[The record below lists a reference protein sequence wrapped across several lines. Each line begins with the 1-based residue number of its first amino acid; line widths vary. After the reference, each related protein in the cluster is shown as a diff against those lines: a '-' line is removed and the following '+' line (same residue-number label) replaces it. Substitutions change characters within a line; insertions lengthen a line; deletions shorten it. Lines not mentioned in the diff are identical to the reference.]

1 MLGLG
6 YVGFPLAYELAQR
19 FDVVG
24 FDTSNQRI
32 AELATGIDRTRSL
45 GMERVQ
51 LPPRLSLT
59 GDMARLSHCDVIM
72 VCVPT
77 PVDEH
82 REPNLEHLLAA
93 TRAVGQLMKRGAIVV
108 FESTVYPGVTE
119 EICAPLLERESKLV
133 WRRDFFVA
141 FSPERINPG
150 DREHTLSQVVKVV
163 AADLPSTLDA
173 VALIYGAIIPA
184 GVHRAVSIR
193 AAEAA
198 KLVENI
204 QRDVNIALMN
214 ELSCALRA
222 LGLDTRDV
230 LQIAATKWNF
240 LPFEA
245 GLVGGHCVGV
255 DPYYMRH
262 AARATGAPTPLLD
275 LARETNES
283 MAVRWAEQ
291 LLELLA
297 TETSI
302 PPRILILGL
311 TFKENT
317 RDVRNSKA
325 LEFVARLQKAGC
337 RLTCFDPLLGCA
349 DLDPQWELE
358 LSSLEYPYERVDAVV
373 FLVPH
378 REIMERGVS
387 WYLAGLEAGGVVFDP
402 RGVCKREEILEGGYR
417 LWRP

>member
-1 MLGLG
+1 
-6 YVGFPLAYELAQR
+6 
-19 FDVVG
+19 
-24 FDTSNQRI
+24 
-32 AELATGIDRTRSL
+32 
-45 GMERVQ
+45 
-51 LPPRLSLT
+51 
-59 GDMARLSHCDVIM
+59 
-72 VCVPT
+72 
-77 PVDEH
+77 
-82 REPNLEHLLAA
+82 
-93 TRAVGQLMKRGAIVV
+93 

-262 AARATGAPTPLLD
+262 AARATGAPTPL
-275 LARETNES
+275 
-283 MAVRWAEQ
+283 
-291 LLELLA
+291 
-297 TETSI
+297 
-302 PPRILILGL
+302 
-311 TFKENT
+311 
-317 RDVRNSKA
+317 
-325 LEFVARLQKAGC
+325 
-337 RLTCFDPLLGCA
+337 
-349 DLDPQWELE
+349 
-358 LSSLEYPYERVDAVV
+358 
-373 FLVPH
+373 
-378 REIMERGVS
+378 
-387 WYLAGLEAGGVVFDP
+387 
-402 RGVCKREEILEGGYR
+402 
-417 LWRP
+417 